1 MWLGARAS
9 GPLRKQAPQL
19 METSD
24 KAHLAV
30 PYDRTVQRWFVNGE
44 LVGNRGVF
52 WGTVAIV

>member
-1 MWLGARAS
+1 
-9 GPLRKQAPQL
+9 